1 MVKKI
6 KIYFGYL
13 FYNQILVNFILLKH
27 NIIVI
32 AINFVIKQQGYV
44 YVRFIQVF
52 IYLNFC

>member
-13 FYNQILVNFILLKH
+13 FYNQILFNFILLNH